1 MKSGNEQGEF
11 KKMISEKLRLQVMGY
26 LILMQNKHKNIHFEG
41 ELQNDLT
48 TDELNLSHK
57 TFLFKLR

>member
-1 MKSGNEQGEF
+1 MSKGEF
-11 KKMISEKLRLQVMGY
+11 KKKIYVKIQLQVMGY
-26 LILMQNKHKNIHFEG
+26 LTLMQNKHKNLHFEG